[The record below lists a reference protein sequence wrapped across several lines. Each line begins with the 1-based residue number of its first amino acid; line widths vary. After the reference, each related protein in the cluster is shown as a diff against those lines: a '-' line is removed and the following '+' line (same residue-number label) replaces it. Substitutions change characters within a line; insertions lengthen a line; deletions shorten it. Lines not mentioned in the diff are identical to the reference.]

1 MERGKTGVQNAVQT
15 DRASDVKKARSI
27 AKDSGSDELKHSEY
41 LRAAAWRA
49 GDKFLM
55 ETFDDVAYYAGVFG
69 KDHFRLVEIA
79 VTAEMQGRGYGR
91 MMMRRIVQKC
101 RARGVHKITLRASA
115 EEGAAGFYKKFG
127 AVVTGLHDGD
137 YEMEIRL

>member
-1 MERGKTGVQNAVQT
+1 MERGTETVQNAVQT

-49 GDKFLM
+49 GDKMLM
-55 ETFDDVAYYAGVFG
+55 EVFDDVAYYAGIFQ
-69 KDHFRLVEIA
+69 KEHFRLIEIA
-79 VTAEMQGRGYGR
+79 VKTEMQGKGYGR
-91 MMMRRIVQKC
+91 MMMRRIIQKC
-101 RARGVHKITLRASA
+101 RAKGIHRITLRTSA
-115 EEGAAGFYKKFG
+115 EETAHEFYKKFG

-137 YEMEIRL
+137 YEMEIRI